1 MHKMKSLTTVAVL
14 LLLLNAAT
22 TFGQAGNTDLSQLSA
37 LIEMAAKER
46 MPEWKYRTGE
56 PVFKGEHVLIA
67 SFTSADKIIKV
78 SVLPHASRGE
88 AERALHDFIRREKS
102 PKKLDD
108 FGDEGFSRGFA
119 HSQVAFRKGNLTVY
133 VSITADEINKEAV
146 EINKQF
152 AKLIAAALPN

>member
-1 MHKMKSLTTVAVL
+1 MHKMKSIVMIPVL
-14 LLLLNAAT
+14 LLLVNAVTA
-22 TFGQAGNTDLSQLSA
+22 FGQASNTDLSQLSR
-37 LIEMAAKER
+37 LIEMATKET
-46 MPEWKYRTGE
+46 MPEWKYRIGE

-88 AERALHDFIRREKS
+88 AERALHDFVRRDKS
-102 PKKLDD
+102 HKKLDD

-119 HSQVAFRKGNLTVY
+119 NSQVAFRKGNLTVY
-133 VSITADEINKEAV
+133 VSITADEVNKEVV

-152 AKLIAAALPN
+152 TKLIALALPN